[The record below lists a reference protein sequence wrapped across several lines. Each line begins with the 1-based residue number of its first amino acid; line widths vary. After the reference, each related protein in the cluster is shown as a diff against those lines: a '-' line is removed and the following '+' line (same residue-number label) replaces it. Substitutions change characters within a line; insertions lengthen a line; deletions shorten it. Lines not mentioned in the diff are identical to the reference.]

1 MVMYLKENVIKAIDN
16 LSEEQQR
23 RLLDWIQTLQRER
36 TKPPTGRLG
45 LKKLFQREEFYED
58 VLSHRL

>member
-1 MVMYLKENVIKAIDN
+1 MHLREDVIKAIN
-16 LSEEQQR
+16 NISEEQLK
-23 RLLDWIQTLQRER
+23 RLQEWLCNLERER

-45 LKKLFQREEFYED
+45 LRKVLERGEFYED